1 MKNSISKNIARVFG
15 AFYAPKTQIALAASI
30 LGFCSIGIAPAK
42 AAIINHTD
50 VNGLRTFEDVGTG
63 LVWVDLDNFVNQSTS
78 DMKTIVEAAGFTFAN
93 KSSVQTLLGGIP
105 DLPASWN
112 SYASIMGRSSSRD
125 LIWGSY
131 DSGNNNIIGWAF
143 SFSNDSAWSY
153 NDNTGFS
160 ISSIPASDM
169 NIFAYQSSST
179 AVPEPFTI
187 VGTLVGGTAALR
199 MKKKLKST
207 AT

>member
-1 MKNSISKNIARVFG
+1 
-15 AFYAPKTQIALAASI
+15 
-30 LGFCSIGIAPAK
+30 
-42 AAIINHTD
+42 
-50 VNGLRTFEDVGTG
+50 
-63 LVWVDLDNFVNQSTS
+63 
-78 DMKTIVEAAGFTFAN
+78 MKTIVEAAGFTFAN